1 MGAVKIERPAP
12 DEYAPYF
19 AKYVE
24 QVAGDD
30 VLALLRRQ
38 VEETAALVGGLD
50 DRQADYRYAAGKW
63 SIKEV
68 VGHVT
73 DTERIM
79 VYRGVC
85 FARGEAAALPGFDE
99 NAYVAHAKFGGR
111 RLADLVA
118 ELRAVR
124 AATVAF
130 FSGLDAEELLRRGTA
145 NARPYSVRAVAYVVA
160 GHERHHATILAERY
174 LPELGKRRGP

>member
-1 MGAVKIERPAP
+1 MGVAKIERPAP

-19 AKYVE
+19 AKYIE
-24 QVAGDD
+24 QVPEGD

-50 DRQADYRYAAGKW
+50 DHQADYRYAAGKW
-63 SIKEV
+63 SVKEV
-68 VGHVT
+68 VGHVA

-79 VYRGVC
+79 VYRGLC

-99 NAYVAHAKFGGR
+99 NEYVAHAKFGGR
-111 RLADLVA
+111 RLADLLA
-118 ELRAVR
+118 EFRAVR

-145 NARPYSVRAVAYVVA
+145 NARPYTVRALAYVVA
-160 GHERHHATILAERY
+160 GHERHHSTILAERY
-174 LPELGKRRGP
+174 LPGPAKR

>member
-1 MGAVKIERPAP
+1 MGVVKIERPAP
-12 DEYAPYF
+12 EEYAPYF
-19 AKYVE
+19 GKYVE

-50 DRQADYRYAAGKW
+50 DRQADFRYAAGKW

-68 VGHVT
+68 VGHVA

-99 NAYVAHAKFGGR
+99 NEYVAHAKFGGR

-145 NARPYSVRAVAYVVA
+145 NGRPYSVRAVAYVVA
-160 GHERHHATILAERY
+160 GHERHHSAILAERY
-174 LPELGKRRGP
+174 LPGLAQR

>member
-1 MGAVKIERPAP
+1 MGVVKIERPAP

-19 AKYVE
+19 AKYIE
-24 QVAGDD
+24 QVPDGD
-30 VLALLRRQ
+30 VLDVLRRQ
-38 VEETAALVGGLD
+38 VAETAALVGGLD
-50 DRQADYRYAAGKW
+50 DHQADYRYAAGKW

-68 VGHVT
+68 VGHVA

-79 VYRGVC
+79 VYRALC
-85 FARGEAAALPGFDE
+85 FARSETAALPGFDE
-99 NAYVAHAKFGGR
+99 NAYVAHAKFGSS

-130 FSGLDAEELLRRGTA
+130 FSGLDAEELRRRGTA

-160 GHERHHATILAERY
+160 GHERHHSAILAERY
-174 LPELGKRRGP
+174 LPGLAKR